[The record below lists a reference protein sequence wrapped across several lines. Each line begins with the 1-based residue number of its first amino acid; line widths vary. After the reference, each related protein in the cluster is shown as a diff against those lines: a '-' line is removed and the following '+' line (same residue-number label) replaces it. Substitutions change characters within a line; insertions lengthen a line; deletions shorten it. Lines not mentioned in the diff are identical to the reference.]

1 MDFHYV
7 GYGCVFLV
15 AFRRGEYPI
24 DVAIAGSAGYIV
36 FIRPRK
42 GALDFFSCGGVFHRA
57 LDREPAVFQCLAVD
71 DARRADFE
79 VI

>member
-1 MDFHYV
+1 MGHTVNQNQRTQCIIFFKFIKYQL
-7 GYGCVFLV
+7 GC
-15 AFRRGEYPI
+15 RGNLTQRNLI
-24 DVAIAGSAGYIV
+24 FVNR
-36 FIRPRK
+36 IRIY
-42 GALDFFSCGGVFHRA
+42 FFSGGGVFHRA